1 MSNLASSIDSAT
13 FSALNICHTSDGYQ
27 ASLQIDGGTSWR
39 VRVEET
45 PSAAIAAVLAIGA
58 AMVPPCPVP
67 LIPPPPC

>member
-13 FSALNICHTSDGYQ
+13 FSALNICRTSDGYQ
-27 ASLQIDGGTSWR
+27 ASLQVDGGTSWR

-58 AMVPPCPVP
+58 PAY
-67 LIPPPPC
+67 IPPPPC